1 MQTHNP
7 ELAQTHS
14 SQTRAHI
21 TEHGRDY
28 NISPSDRLD
37 KIKLFP
43 FCDASLL
50 PSNAGFS
57 NNTRF
62 YCGTTIMRQI
72 SNSCQTFCDRMQL
85 LFWHSASGARAGHLH
100 WFQLSCL
107 CPPFSSYRGQRVL
120 TQRYLFNCAVS
131 SPASLSN

>member
-72 SNSCQTFCDRMQL
+72 SNSCQTFCDRMQS
-85 LFWHSASGARAGHLH
+85 LFWHSASGGPCRPLTLVPTKL
-100 WFQLSCL
+100 FMSPIQQLQ
-107 CPPFSSYRGQRVL
+107 G
-120 TQRYLFNCAVS
+120 
-131 SPASLSN
+131 PASVNTTLSF